1 MRHDL
6 IDAVRSDDDNVRLL
20 ARVHALQSFMETEDG
35 KNLLAGYK
43 RAANILKKEDWQG
56 VDDVPHTGEE
66 DPLVMV
72 DDPDMKDVVAA
83 QMAEKSAHPS
93 GKDLSY
99 TPEPAE
105 KALIDALD
113 AAGPQAERAVE
124 EERFADAMSALASLR
139 KPIDDFFENVT
150 VNDDDEA
157 KRTAR
162 LGLLAR
168 FRNAVHQVADFGKIE
183 G

>member
-1 MRHDL
+1 MEGAL
-6 IDAVRSDDDNVRLL
+6 IQ
-20 ARVHALQSFMETEDG
+20 ARVARDPAPIHDAC
-35 KNLLAGYK
+35 
-43 RAANILKKEDWQG
+43 
-56 VDDVPHTGEE
+56 EE
-66 DPLVMV
+66 I
-72 DDPDMKDVVAA
+72 A
-83 QMAEKSAHPS
+83 
-93 GKDLSY
+93 
-99 TPEPAE
+99 
-105 KALIDALD
+105 ALIDALD

>member
-1 MRHDL
+1 MSDPKIGIYGL
-6 IDAVRSDDDNVRLL
+6 GTMGAALALNMADKGIAIAVSNRPASVIPE
-20 ARVHALQSFMETEDG
+20 FMERAGD
-35 KNLLAGYK
+35 LAE
-43 RAANILKKEDWQG
+43 NITA
-56 VDDVPHTGEE
+56 VDD
-66 DPLVMV
+66 L
-72 DDPDMKDVVAA
+72 
-83 QMAEKSAHPS
+83 
-93 GKDLSY
+93 
-99 TPEPAE
+99 

-150 VNDDDEA
+150 VNDDDET